1 MYSYTYDK
9 ETGGILLNSSP
20 QAFSKEPRPV
30 FSKELDIYG
39 FNSYWNYEQNDDVPY
54 MWAEANN
61 YYYRGKLVAQIKG
74 GTFFTKP
81 EIIIIDEPEPD
92 NKPLKKVD
100 LDLMIKKN
108 QVLMESLTA
117 STIKDV
123 FNTFSKY
130 DDKVDIFHVSFSGGK
145 DSVVTL
151 DIVQRALP
159 HNKFVVI
166 FGDTGMELPET
177 HQIVEYTIDYCK
189 KNGIEFYVAKSHLT
203 PSESWRMFGPPT
215 STIRWCCSVHKTAP
229 QLLLLKDILG
239 KNNFT
244 EMAFVGVRADE
255 SVRRSGYDY
264 VSYGT
269 KHRGQFSCNPI
280 LYWNSAEVYLY
291 IFANR
296 DRLRLNEVYKRGNT
310 RAGCL
315 VCPMST
321 NRNDYLNYTCN
332 PKQTKLLTDIIFEL
346 NCSEKDNTPE
356 KISYVEN
363 NGWKARKNGRD
374 LKIALTDYDESI
386 IGKDLVITF
395 KNCDDSWK
403 QWLKTLGHIL
413 PTDNP
418 NEIRILFKEEVR
430 ILRIN
435 NLENKYIKITASND
449 ATTTNVLFLKNLRKI
464 LRKSHY
470 CVACKVCQANCK
482 FGNLLFDD
490 NGKISIS
497 DNCIK
502 CGQCLEID
510 TGCLVYKSLWLSKGL
525 GNMDKKRTLDCY
537 AAHGPKI
544 EWFQEFVKL
553 GDDFNKNNSL
563 GSAQKP
569 MFNRFLKDAGIID
582 EKCNRTNL
590 GEMLINSELQD
601 LSIWALMLVNLSY
614 TPQVG
619 WFVKSFEFNSLISR
633 NEIISLLSTISG
645 IKDSALKAIPPT
657 LKRISSLPLG
667 QLGFGT
673 NDKASKELGGLS
685 FYRTAWHDVDAKVI
699 LYSLYKFA
707 EACGDYYQFTLT
719 RLMDPTVES
728 DGVSPIQI
736 FGLDKDT
743 MTSILKG
750 LATNYPDY
758 ISVAFTLDLDNINLR
773 HEKSSADVLGLF

>member
-39 FNSYWNYEQNDDVPY
+39 FDSYWNYEQNDDVPY

-61 YYYRGKLVAQIKG
+61 YYYRGKLVAQVKG
-74 GTFFTKP
+74 GSFFTKP
-81 EIIIIDEPEPD
+81 EIIIIDEPEP
-92 NKPLKKVD
+92 NNLPLKTVD
-100 LDLMIKKN
+100 LDLMVLKN
-108 QVLMESLTA
+108 KALMESLTA
-117 STIKDV
+117 TTIKDV

-130 DDKVDIFHVSFSGGK
+130 ENKVDIFHVSFSGGK

-177 HQIVEYTIDYCK
+177 HQIVKNAMDYCK
-189 KNGIEFYVAKSHLT
+189 KDRIEFYVAKSHLT

-215 STIRWCCSVHKTAP
+215 STIRWCCSVHKTTP

-239 KNNFT
+239 KDNFT

-255 SVRRSGYDY
+255 SVRRSSYDY
-264 VSYGT
+264 ISYGT

-291 IFANR
+291 MFANR
-296 DRLRLNEVYKRGNT
+296 DRLRLNEVYIRGNT

-321 NRNDYLNYTCN
+321 NRNDYLNYRCN
-332 PKQTKLLTDIIFEL
+332 PDQTKALTDMIFDL

-374 LKIALTDYDESI
+374 LKIALTDYDESVV
-386 IGKDLVITF
+386 GKELYITF
-395 KNCDDSWK
+395 KNHDNSWK
-403 QWLKTLGHIL
+403 QWLKTLGQVL
-413 PTDNP
+413 LMDNQ
-418 NEIRILFKEEVR
+418 NEVR
-430 ILRIN
+430 IIIKDEIRVLKVIE
-435 NLENKYIKITASND
+435 LENQYITIIASND
-449 ATTTNVLFLKNLRKI
+449 PTITNVLFLKNLRKI

-482 FGNLLFDD
+482 FGNLSFDN

-497 DNCIK
+497 DNCIR
-502 CGQCLEID
+502 CGQCLDID

-590 GEMLINSELQD
+590 GEKLVNSELQD

-619 WFVKSFEFNSLISR
+619 WFVKSFDFDSVISR
-633 NEIISLLSTISG
+633 NEIVALLSNIPE

-657 LKRISSLPLG
+657 LKRISALPLG
-667 QLGFGT
+667 KLGFGT
-673 NDKASKELGGLS
+673 NDKATKELGGFS
-685 FYRTAWHDVDAKVI
+685 FYRTAWQDVDAKVI

-707 EACGDYYQFTLT
+707 EACGDYYQFTLA
-719 RLMDPTVES
+719 RLMDTTVES
-728 DGVSPIQI
+728 DGVGPVQI
-736 FGLDKDT
+736 FGLDKDA
-743 MTSILKG
+743 MTGILKG

-773 HEKSSADVLGLF
+773 QEKTSADVLDLF

>member
-39 FNSYWNYEQNDDVPY
+39 FDSYWNYEQNDDVPY

-61 YYYRGKLVAQIKG
+61 YYYRGKLVAQVKG
-74 GTFFTKP
+74 GSFFTKP
-81 EIIIIDEPEPD
+81 EIIIIDEPEP
-92 NKPLKKVD
+92 NNLPLKTVD
-100 LDLMIKKN
+100 LDLMVLKN
-108 QVLMESLTA
+108 KALMESLTA
-117 STIKDV
+117 ITIKDV

-130 DDKVDIFHVSFSGGK
+130 ENRVDIFHVSFSGGK

-177 HQIVEYTIDYCK
+177 QQIVEDTMDYCNK
-189 KNGIEFYVAKSHLT
+189 DGIEFYIAKSHLT
-203 PSESWRMFGPPT
+203 PSESWCMFGPPT
-215 STIRWCCSVHKTAP
+215 STIRWCCSVHKTTP
-229 QLLLLKDILG
+229 QLLLLKDLLG
-239 KNNFT
+239 KDNFT

-255 SVRRSGYDY
+255 SVRRSNYDY
-264 VSYGT
+264 ISYGT

-296 DRLRLNEVYKRGNT
+296 GRLSLNEVYKRGNT

-321 NRNDYLNYTCN
+321 NRNDYLNYRCN
-332 PKQTKLLTDIIFEL
+332 PDQTKALIDMIFDL

-356 KISYVEN
+356 KNSYVEN

-374 LKIALTDYDESI
+374 LKIALTDYDESVV
-386 IGKDLVITF
+386 GKELYITF
-395 KNCDDSWK
+395 KNRNNSWK
-403 QWLKTLGHIL
+403 QWLKTLGQIL
-413 PTDNP
+413 PTDNQ
-418 NEIRILFKEEVR
+418 NEVHIIIKDEERVLKA
-430 ILRIN
+430 IE
-435 NLENKYIKITASND
+435 LENEYITIIASND
-449 ATTTNVLFLKNLRKI
+449 STPTNVLFLKNLRKI

-482 FGNLLFDD
+482 FGNLSFDD
-490 NGKISIS
+490 KGEISIS

-502 CGQCLEID
+502 CGQCLDID

-553 GDDFNKNNSL
+553 GDDFSKNNSL

-590 GEMLINSELQD
+590 GNKLISSELQN

-619 WFVKSFEFNSLISR
+619 WFVKSFDFDSLISR
-633 NEIISLLSTISG
+633 NEIVALLSNTPE

-657 LKRISSLPLG
+657 LKRISALPLG
-667 QLGFGT
+667 KLGFGT
-673 NDKASKELGGLS
+673 NDKATKELGGLS
-685 FYRTAWHDVDAKVI
+685 FYRTAWQDVDAKVI

-719 RLMDPTVES
+719 RLMDTTVES
-728 DGVSPIQI
+728 DGVSPVQI
-736 FGLDKDT
+736 FGLAKDA
-743 MTSILKG
+743 MIGILKG

-773 HEKSSADVLGLF
+773 QEKTSADVLDLF

>member
-39 FNSYWNYEQNDDVPY
+39 FDSYWNYEPNDDAPY

-61 YYYRGKLVAQIKG
+61 YYYRGKLVAQVKG
-74 GTFFTKP
+74 GSFFTKP
-81 EIIIIDEPEPD
+81 EIIIIDEPEP
-92 NKPLKKVD
+92 NNQPLKTVD
-100 LDLMIKKN
+100 LNLMILKN
-108 QVLMESLTA
+108 KALMESLTA
-117 STIKDV
+117 ITIKEV

-130 DDKVDIFHVSFSGGK
+130 ENKVDIFHVSFSGGK

-177 HQIVEYTIDYCK
+177 QQIVKDTMDYCK
-189 KNGIEFYVAKSHLT
+189 KDGIEFYIAKSHLT

-215 STIRWCCSVHKTAP
+215 STIRWCCSVHKTTP
-229 QLLLLKDILG
+229 QLLLLKDLLG

-255 SVRRSGYDY
+255 SVRRSNYDY
-264 VSYGT
+264 ISYGT

-296 DRLRLNEVYKRGNT
+296 GRLSLNEVYKRGNT

-321 NRNDYLNYTCN
+321 NRNDYLNYRCN
-332 PKQTKLLTDIIFEL
+332 PDQTKALIDMIFEL

-356 KISYVEN
+356 KKSYVEN

-374 LKIALTDYDESI
+374 LKIALTDYDESVV
-386 IGKDLVITF
+386 GKDLYITF
-395 KNCDDSWK
+395 KNRNNSWK
-403 QWLKTLGHIL
+403 QWLKTLGQIL
-413 PTDNP
+413 PTDNQ
-418 NEIRILFKEEVR
+418 NEVHIIINDEEKVLKL
-430 ILRIN
+430 IE
-435 NLENKYIKITASND
+435 LENESITIKASND
-449 ATTTNVLFLKNLRKI
+449 STPTNVLFLKNLRKI

-482 FGNLLFDD
+482 FGNLSFDD
-490 NGKISIS
+490 KGKVSIS

-502 CGQCLEID
+502 CGQCLDID

-553 GDDFNKNNSL
+553 GDDFSKNNSL

-590 GEMLINSELQD
+590 GNKLISSELQD

-619 WFVKSFEFNSLISR
+619 WFVKSFDFESVISR
-633 NEIISLLSTISG
+633 NEIVALLSNIPE

-657 LKRISSLPLG
+657 LKRISALPLG
-667 QLGFGT
+667 RLGFGT
-673 NDKASKELGGLS
+673 NDKATKEIGGLS
-685 FYRTAWHDVDAKVI
+685 FYRTAWQDVDAKVI

-719 RLMDPTVES
+719 RLMDTTVES
-728 DGVSPIQI
+728 EGVSPVQI
-736 FGLDKDT
+736 FGLDNDT
-743 MTSILKG
+743 MTGILKG

-773 HEKSSADVLGLF
+773 QEKTSTDVLDLF